1 MDTHDT
7 TIDPARVRVTVDA
20 SGVAEVAMV
29 RTDKMNAL
37 DAAMF
42 RSLMGA
48 IDRLQADPAVRV
60 VVLHG
65 EGRAFCSGLDK
76 SRFGEMAGGGRSS
89 TQGTLGDLVPRTR
102 GIANGA
108 QSVAWGWRELPVPV
122 IAAVHGVAFGGG
134 LQVALGADIRIVGP
148 DVRLSV
154 LEIQWGLVPD
164 MAGIVLLT
172 ELCRADVVRDLT
184 FSGRIVGGEEAVR
197 IGLATRLAD
206 DPLAAARELAR
217 EIAGRNP
224 DAIRAGKRLL
234 NGASPVDAKAVLL
247 AESHEQ
253 QRLIG
258 SPNQVEAV
266 RAGLEQRPP
275 VFR

>member
-1 MDTHDT
+1 MDATDT
-7 TIDPARVRVTVDA
+7 TIDPARVRLSVDA
-20 SGVAEVAMV
+20 HGVAEVAMV
-29 RTDKMNAL
+29 RSDKMNAL

-76 SRFGEMAGGGRSS
+76 SRFGEMVGGGEGS

-134 LQVALGADIRIVGP
+134 LQVALGADLRIVRA
-148 DVRLSV
+148 DVKLSV

-172 ELCRADVVRDLT
+172 ELCRTDVVRDLT
-184 FSGRIVGGEEAVR
+184 FSGRIVGGDEAVR

-234 NGASPVDAKAVLL
+234 NGASPVDARAVLL

-258 SPNQVEAV
+258 SSNQVEAV
-266 RAGLEQRPP
+266 RAGLAQRPP

>member
-1 MDTHDT
+1 MDATDT
-7 TIDPARVRVTVDA
+7 TIDPARVRVSVDA
-20 SGVAEVAMV
+20 QGIAEVAMV
-29 RTDKMNAL
+29 RSDKMNAL

-42 RSLMGA
+42 RSLLGA

-65 EGRAFCSGLDK
+65 EGRAFCAGLDK
-76 SRFGEMAGGGRSS
+76 SRFGEMAGGGKDG

-108 QSVAWGWRELPVPV
+108 QGVARGWRELPVPV

-134 LQVALGADIRIVGP
+134 LQVALGADIRIVSP
-148 DVRLSV
+148 DVKLSV

-172 ELCRADVVRDLT
+172 ELCRADVASDLT
-184 FSGRIVGGEEAVR
+184 FSGRIVGGDEAVR

-206 DPLAAARELAR
+206 DPLAAARALAR

-234 NGASPVDAKAVLL
+234 HGASPVDARAVLL
-247 AESHEQ
+247 AESQEQ

-258 SPNQVEAV
+258 SPNQIEAV
-266 RAGLEQRPP
+266 RVGLARRVP

>member
-1 MDTHDT
+1 MDITDPV
-7 TIDPARVRVTVDA
+7 IDPARVRVRVDA
-20 SGVAEVAMV
+20 QGMAEVAMV
-29 RTDKMNAL
+29 RADKMNAL

-42 RSLMGA
+42 RSLLGA
-48 IDRLQADPAVRV
+48 IDRLKADPAVRV
-60 VVLHG
+60 VLLHG
-65 EGRAFCSGLDK
+65 EGRAFCAGLDK
-76 SRFGEMAGGGRSS
+76 SRFGEMAGGGEGG

-108 QSVAWGWRELPVPV
+108 QGVAWGWRELPVPV

-134 LQVALGADIRIVGP
+134 LQVALGADIRIATP
-148 DVRLSV
+148 DVQLSV

-172 ELCRADVVRDLT
+172 ELCRADIVRDLT
-184 FSGRIVGGEEAVR
+184 FSGRIVRGDEAVR
-197 IGLATRLAD
+197 IGLATHLAD

-217 EIAGRNP
+217 GIAGRNP
-224 DAIRAGKRLL
+224 DAIRAGKRLI
-234 NGASPVDAKAVLL
+234 NGASPVDAPAVLM
-247 AESHEQ
+247 AESVEQ

-258 SPNQVEAV
+258 SPNQAEAV
-266 RAGLEQRPP
+266 RAALDKRAP